1 MGWTESPPAFSAATE
16 TIADIINEQLEFSS
30 CIPPAHPLEH
40 AASTHVPIVPSAHQ
54 LEHAASTHV
63 PIVPSNADQFPL
75 HESDPLHPPS
85 LAYVDVYVDDF
96 VKATQGWLNCY

>member
-1 MGWTESPPAFSAATE
+1 MGWTESPPALFSAATE

-40 AASTHVPIVPSAHQ
+40 AASTHVPIVPS
-54 LEHAASTHV
+54 
-63 PIVPSNADQFPL
+63 NADQFPL
-75 HESDPLHPPS
+75 HESGPLHPP